1 MKSKSIEIDIR
12 GTRLSLSTG
21 EVARQANGAVLISY
35 GDTVALATVTAA
47 EEPIAEEVDFFPLTV
62 EYREKFYAAGRIPGG
77 FFKRE
82 GRPSDREVITARLT
96 DRPLRPLFPKGFRNE
111 VQVMVLVV
119 SSDRQN
125 DPGLLSLIGSSAA
138 LTLSEVP
145 FAGPIGAVRVG
156 YIGGELVINPTTSEL
171 KESALN
177 LVVAGTHDGVVMVES
192 GANELPEQ
200 IMAEAIEYGHSYIR
214 KIVEMQEALRE
225 AAGKEKWPVRESL
238 RMPGL
243 EELVRQTSTERLRQR
258 LINPDKLGRQKSL
271 RELRKEVA
279 AEVQSQMP
287 EASAHQISSIFEE
300 IEKEEVRALIIER
313 GTRVDGRGLKEIRTI
328 IPKVSFLPRTHGSAL
343 FTRGETQALVV
354 VTLGTSEDEQLIDEM
369 DGKYDKTFLLHYNFP
384 PFSVGEVK
392 PLRGPGRREV
402 GHGFLAERALTP
414 VIPSYEEFPY
424 TIRVV
429 SEILESNGSSSMAT
443 VCGASLSLM
452 DAGVPIKAPVAGV
465 AMGLIKEE
473 QEGRLIVLSD
483 ILGTED
489 HLGDMDFKVA
499 GTATGVTA
507 LQMDIKTQGIT
518 AEVIREALE
527 QAREGRLH
535 VLNVMAQALDQPR
548 EQLSVYAPR
557 IVTIKVRTDKIRDV
571 IGPGGKTIKGI
582 IEKTG
587 VSIDVSDD
595 GTVAI
600 ASVDSE
606 AVTKAIE
613 IIRGLTEEAEIGKV
627 YRGKVR
633 RIMDFGAFVEI
644 LPGTDGL
651 VHISQFVDKQMNT
664 KLREGDELWVK
675 VLDIDAQGK
684 IRLSQREAMRD
695 KGELPPE
702 EKPRR
707 EKEMGGK
714 SRRD

>member
-1 MKSKSIEIDIR
+1 MKRESVEIDIR
-12 GTRLSLSTG
+12 GTALSLSTG
-21 EVARQANGAVLISY
+21 EMARQANGAVLVSH
-35 GDTVALATVTAA
+35 GDTMVLATVVAS
-47 EEPIAEEVDFFPLTV
+47 EEPIREEVDFFPLTV

-82 GRPSDREVITARLT
+82 GRPSDKEVITARLI

-111 VQVMVLVV
+111 VQVMVLVL
-119 SSDRQN
+119 SSDREN
-125 DPGLLSLIGSSAA
+125 DSGLLGIIGSSAA
-138 LTLSEVP
+138 LTLSGVP

-156 YIGGELVINPTTSEL
+156 CLHGELVINPTATEL

-177 LVVAGTHDGVVMVES
+177 LVVAGTRDGVVMVES

-200 IMAEAIEYGHSYIR
+200 IMAEAIDYGHGYIR
-214 KIVEMQEALRE
+214 KIVELQEDLRE
-225 AAGKEKWPVRESL
+225 AAGKEKWPVPEVL

-243 EELVRQTSTERLRQR
+243 EGLVRQTATERMRQR
-258 LINPDKLGRQKSL
+258 LINRNKLQRQKAL
-271 RELRKEVA
+271 KELQKEVT
-279 AEVQSQMP
+279 AEVKSQMP
-287 EASAHQISSIFEE
+287 EASEHQIASIIEE
-300 IEKEEVRALIIER
+300 IEKEEVRALIIEK
-313 GTRVDGRGLKEIRTI
+313 GMRVDGRGLKEIRTI
-328 IPKVSFLPRTHGSAL
+328 TPKVGVLPRTHGSAL
-343 FTRGETQALVV
+343 FTRGETQAMVV
-354 VTLGTSEDEQLIDEM
+354 TTLGTSDDEQLIDEM
-369 DGKYDKTFLLHYNFP
+369 EGKYDKTFLLHYNFP

-402 GHGFLAERALTP
+402 GHGFLAERAITP
-414 VIPSYEEFPY
+414 VIPPYEEFPY

-443 VCGASLSLM
+443 VCGASLALM
-452 DAGVPIKAPVAGV
+452 DAGVPIKAPVAGI

-473 QEGRLIVLSD
+473 KEGRVIVLSD

-499 GTATGVTA
+499 GTANGVTA

-518 AEVIREALE
+518 AEVMKVALE

-535 VLNVMAQALDQPR
+535 VLEAMRQVLDRPR
-548 EQLSVYAPR
+548 RELSVYAPR
-557 IVTIKVRTDKIRDV
+557 IVTLKIKTDKIREV

-595 GTVAI
+595 GTIAI

-606 AVTKAIE
+606 AVKKAIE
-613 IIRGLTEEAEIGKV
+613 IIKGLTEEAEIGKL
-627 YRGKVR
+627 YLGKVR
-633 RIMDFGAFVEI
+633 RVMEFGAFVEI

-651 VHISQFVDKQMNT
+651 VHVSQFMDKQMSTNV
-664 KLREGDELWVK
+664 REGDEFWVK
-675 VLDIDAQGK
+675 VLDIDPQGK
-684 IRLSQREAMRD
+684 IRLSQKEAMKDR
-695 KGELPPE
+695 GEAPE
-702 EKPRR
+702 GYPRP
-707 EKEMGGK
+707 EKEDGRK
-714 SRRD
+714 RR